1 MIFSRNYGLKLY
13 LVPMV
18 YFKKIPKNQELAYE
32 FFEKALDKS
41 RLARAYLLCGGAN
54 LAKIELIKELNKI
67 LNCSVNQSAETKL
80 EPSCGTCMNC
90 RWIEEGNHP
99 KTPIIIESETKK
111 GNISIEQIRKLQN
124 ELSQVCDYFR
134 IIIIK
139 DASREGLNASS
150 SAALLKTIEE
160 ARPKTMFML
169 LAPNRETVLPTISS
183 RAQTLY
189 LNGMEPEPIN
199 PKAQELFMSLVDS
212 GNLNLDDVLDSMVLA
227 DELSQNETIDLINLL
242 ELWQNKLAE
251 LLPDDEACNKIL
263 KLEQGIGDL
272 KNFVRARAVL
282 VASI

>member
-1 MIFSRNYGLKLY
+1 MR
-13 LVPMV
+13 
-18 YFKKIPKNQELAYE
+18 YFPLIPQNQELAYE
-32 FFEKALDKS
+32 FFERALDKS

-67 LNCSVNQSAETKL
+67 LNCSRNQVEGAKL
-80 EPSCGTCMNC
+80 EPSCGTCTNC
-90 RWIEEGNHP
+90 RWIEEANHP

-160 ARPKTMFML
+160 ARPRTMFML
-169 LAPNRETVLPTISS
+169 MAPNREMVLPTISS

-189 LNGMEPEPIN
+189 LNGFEPETIN
-199 PKAQELFMSLVDS
+199 PKAQELFMSLLES

-242 ELWQNKLAE
+242 ELWQNYLADS
-251 LLPDDEACNKIL
+251 LPNDDACNKIL
-263 KLEQGIGDL
+263 KLEQGISDL
-272 KNFVRARAVL
+272 KGFVRARAVL
-282 VASI
+282 VASV

>member
-1 MIFSRNYGLKLY
+1 
-13 LVPMV
+13 MV

-32 FFEKALDKS
+32 FFQKALDKS

-67 LNCSVNQSAETKL
+67 LNCSVNQSAEAKL
-80 EPSCGTCMNC
+80 EPSCGTCTNC
-90 RWIEEGNHP
+90 RWIEEANHP
-99 KTPIIIESETKK
+99 KTPIVIESETKK

-212 GNLNLDDVLDSMVLA
+212 GNLNLDDLLDTMVLA

-251 LLPDDEACNKIL
+251 LLPDDEASNKIL